1 MNMKIDRIVHEP
13 VRLRIL
19 MLLSGIDSAD
29 FNFLLST
36 LQLTKGNLSKHIEK
50 LENAGFIKVK
60 KSFKDKIPNT
70 SYKITKKAEVA
81 LNNYWKHIDS
91 IRKNSRF

>member
-1 MNMKIDRIVHEP
+1 MNIKIDRIVHEP

-60 KSFKDKIPNT
+60 RSFKNKIPNA
-70 SYKITKKAEVA
+70 SYKITKKAELA

-91 IRKNSRF
+91 IRQDS